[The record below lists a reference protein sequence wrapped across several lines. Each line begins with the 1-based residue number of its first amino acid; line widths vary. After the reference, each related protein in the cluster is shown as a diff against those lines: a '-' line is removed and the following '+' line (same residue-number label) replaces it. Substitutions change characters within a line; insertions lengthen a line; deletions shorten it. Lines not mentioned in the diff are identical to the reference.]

1 MSSDDPRLWCRG
13 TEDRTE
19 TEERAG
25 ADALIAL
32 GPHSLYAC
40 PRWMQVLEDG
50 GRVPAAYLTRSASGD
65 HVGLLPLHTRLPTRN
80 GQYSPGYLMRGLR
93 AFEGGKCAYGGAL
106 SAYQCEIPTIDGHD
120 PREAISSLLQD
131 ASARSVDAG
140 MPLVVPYLTMRT
152 VTRLSGVPARS
163 LVLEDLD
170 SWFDAQASCLTDYAA
185 GLPRKRRQNLGRDLR
200 LFRDAGLVAGAE
212 PLADCLTRFARL
224 VAESSRKYGEP
235 YDEPGLATHLT
246 AIEKTFRE
254 DAVVFTARTLPG
266 DLVGGVLG
274 IFHEDELYLRMTGF
288 DQDAT
293 ARSAAYFQLVY
304 YTPLDHRASRP
315 HRRVHLGLELLRTKL
330 QHGAVTEPLWTL
342 ILDPSEPRRD
352 LSLAS
357 AARLDFLTRDLAPAV
372 GARLRAEI
380 ATICNPASTA

>member
-1 MSSDDPRLWCRG
+1 MTSDDPLLWCRG
-13 TEDRTE
+13 TGD
-19 TEERAG
+19 RAG
-25 ADALIAL
+25 APALTAL

-50 GRVPAAYLTRSASGD
+50 GRIPAAYLTQSASGD
-65 HVGLLPLHTRLPTRN
+65 RVGLLPFHTQLPTRN
-80 GQYSPGYLMRGLR
+80 GQYSASHLMRGLR
-93 AFEGGKCAYGGAL
+93 EFEGGKCAYGGAL
-106 SAYQCEIPTIDGHD
+106 SAYQCEIPTTSGHD

-131 ASARSVDAG
+131 AYARSVAADL
-140 MPLVVPYLTMRT
+140 PLVVPYLTMRT
-152 VTRLSGVPARS
+152 VTRLSGEPARS

-170 SWFDAQASCLTDYAA
+170 CWFDAQASSLADYAA

-212 PLADCLTRFARL
+212 PLADCLAGFARL

-235 YDEPGLATHLT
+235 YDEPGLAAHLT

-288 DQDAT
+288 DQNAT
-293 ARSAAYFQLVY
+293 ARSGAYFQLVY
-304 YTPLDHRASRP
+304 YSPLDHRAARP

-372 GARLRAEI
+372 AARLRAEI
-380 ATICNPASTA
+380 AAICDPASTA